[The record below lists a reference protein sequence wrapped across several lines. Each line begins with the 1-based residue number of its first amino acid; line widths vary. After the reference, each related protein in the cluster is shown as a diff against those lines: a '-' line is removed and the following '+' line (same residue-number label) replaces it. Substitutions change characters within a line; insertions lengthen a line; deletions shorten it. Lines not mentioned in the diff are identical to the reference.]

1 MLATPLSNVSF
12 RRHRSVRPGESP
24 YVLLSSTLSVTDE
37 GVFGDLLNE
46 KTRVFFTLELYPLK
60 DATLRIK
67 INEKNPIKQRF
78 EEPYALVGGS
88 QTEQ

>member
-1 MLATPLSNVSF
+1 M
-12 RRHRSVRPGESP
+12 RPGESP
-24 YVLLSSTLSVTDE
+24 YVLLDTTLTTTEE
-37 GVFGDLLNE
+37 GVFVDLLNE

-60 DATLRIK
+60 DATLRMK

-78 EEPYALVGGS
+78 EEPYALIGGS